1 MGMAVTFRL
10 FIHLL
15 VKTASSNQHPVT
27 KLNSI
32 ISHNQILNK
41 MVNFLIFGPPGSGKG
56 TQSVRLAEKFNL
68 VHLSTG
74 DMLRAEITAGSELG
88 KRMSTIMSKGELV
101 PDEVVIEMIA
111 SKIDK
116 TIGSAGF
123 LFDGFPRT
131 VGQTIELEKMLGK
144 REMKIDLMLVLDVE
158 HDELVSRLI
167 SRAELSGRP
176 DDKDPAVIE
185 NRISV
190 YKSKT
195 EPIINYCREKR
206 LYQAINGMGTIDD
219 IFKRLSDHMQRYVKE
234 R

>member
-1 MGMAVTFRL
+1 
-10 FIHLL
+10 
-15 VKTASSNQHPVT
+15 
-27 KLNSI
+27 
-32 ISHNQILNK
+32 

-74 DMLRAEITAGSELG
+74 DMLRAEITAGTDLG
-88 KRMSTIMSKGELV
+88 KKMSSIMATGELV

-111 SKIDK
+111 AKIDK
-116 TIGSAGF
+116 TKNSAGF

-144 REMKIDLMLVLDVE
+144 RGMKIDQMLVLDVE
-158 HDELVSRLI
+158 HDELVKRLI
-167 SRAELSGRP
+167 ARAELSGRP
-176 DDKDPAVIE
+176 DDKDPTVVE

-195 EPIINYCREKR
+195 EPIINYCREKK
-206 LYQAINGMGTIDD
+206 LYQPVNGMGTIDD
-219 IFKRLSDHMQRYVKE
+219 IFVRLSDHMKKFV
-234 R
+234 